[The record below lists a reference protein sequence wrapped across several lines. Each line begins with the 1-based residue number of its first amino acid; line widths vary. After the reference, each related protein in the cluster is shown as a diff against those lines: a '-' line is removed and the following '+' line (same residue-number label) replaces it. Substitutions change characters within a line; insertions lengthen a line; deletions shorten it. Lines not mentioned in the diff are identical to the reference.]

1 MYIDAL
7 YQMINSQFTPKIYTS
22 TFMKKYILSVLVLC
36 LLTIPVFAQDA
47 YEWEDYD
54 LEFTLP
60 ANFDVTASSGEEFT
74 AEGGGMSFSIIP
86 FDDDSIDSSDITS
99 YTIEIAASLGL
110 DGIDDVDL
118 IDINGFSGGYVEG
131 NQDGVTLFM
140 MGLIDPDSDTNFFV
154 IIAFEEGDTKASN
167 IAVNICKS
175 IKKM

>member
-47 YEWEDYD
+47 YEWEDY
-54 LEFTLP
+54 
-60 ANFDVTASSGEEFT
+60 VTASSGEEFT